1 MAFGEIV
8 PLIVQREETRP
19 RCLTVRLP
27 GIPVVGEFLAS
38 VSGWIAGQMVDIMNN
53 AASNPIPIIGFG
65 KALTRIVKALAGL
78 PKPDAPRID
87 DFAKPIVRVGN
98 FQVVI
103 PGLFDVVKL
112 GVLVSTTP
120 ETDEIEESIKVLNDR
135 LEVETDS
142 RTVDKL
148 VVQRNNLVK
157 NFGTLLD
164 AAAEEERIRRFISL
178 KLSPA
183 PQSSKQRAAILTAMD
198 DVQDD
203 VATLAATMHL
213 IQFFGGRLIPGIGQV
228 TFVADMLA
236 IGQAGLRVSPRNAR
250 LARKGK
256 GAIKKEIKRVAE
268 GKFGTQANRFEQ
280 ANRAGKLGIGMSDVI
295 QGLQSL
301 ENHTGYG
308 LRLGPIFGALVDLY
322 YGVLRGATVKFAG
335 PAWDPFN
342 MTRVGCTRSPGLD
355 DIASGA
361 SSACHFVALRLWDR
375 ASRLL
380 ECPDCLTD
388 LSRRQVLWGLAY
400 AMECLY
406 PWLVGEDWEGD
417 LENFKDE
424 PVLGVYPRDA
434 RSEAVWNKF
443 APADEWTSTHLVG
456 DPDRAVMMDEWVQ
469 EGSVNLGKMLLE
481 NINLVKDPIER
492 EVLEGALVASSWSLL
507 AGLNPGGMVVEH
519 VLSSSV
525 LEDIRAFDGQPAASQ
540 RLGALLDAQIR
551 A

>member
-38 VSGWIAGQMVDIMNN
+38 VSGWIAGQMVDIMEN

-65 KALTRIVKALAGL
+65 KALVRITKQIAGL
-78 PKPDAPRID
+78 PKPSAPRID
-87 DFAKPIVRVGN
+87 DFAKPIVRKGN

-112 GVLVSTTP
+112 GVLASSSP
-120 ETDEIEESIKVLNDR
+120 DIERLEESLATINNDI
-135 LEVETDS
+135 EVE
-142 RTVDKL
+142 VDPDRRQTLFGFRDLL
-148 VVQRNNLVK
+148 VDNL
-157 NFGTLLD
+157 GRLLD
-164 AAAEEERIRRFISL
+164 EAAEEERIRRFISL

-213 IQFFGGRLIPGIGQV
+213 IQFFGGRAIPGIGQV
-228 TFVADMLA
+228 AFVADMLA
-236 IGQAGLRVSPRNAR
+236 LGQAGLRVSPRNAR
-250 LARKGK
+250 LSRKGK
-256 GAIKKEIKRVAE
+256 GAIKKEVKRVAE
-268 GKFGTQANRFEQ
+268 GKFGTQSNRIEE

-322 YGVLRGATVKFAG
+322 YGVLRGATVKFSG
-335 PAWDPFN
+335 PSWDPFN

-434 RSEAVWNKF
+434 RSEDVWDKF
-443 APADEWTSTHLVG
+443 APKAEWTSTHLVG

-469 EGSVNLGKMLLE
+469 EGSANLGKLLLE
-481 NINLVKDPIER
+481 NLNLIKDPIER
-492 EVLEGALVASSWSLL
+492 EVLEGELVASSWSLL
-507 AGLNPGGMVVEH
+507 AGLNPNGMVMEH
-519 VLSSSV
+519 VLSPSV